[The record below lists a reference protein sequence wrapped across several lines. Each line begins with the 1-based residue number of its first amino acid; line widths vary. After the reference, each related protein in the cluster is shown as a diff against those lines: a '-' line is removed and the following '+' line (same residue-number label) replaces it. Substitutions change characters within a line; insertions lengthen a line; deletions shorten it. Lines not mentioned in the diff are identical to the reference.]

1 MIKDSKV
8 KGLSP
13 GVLSKEDLKTS
24 PASVAAWNVLDN
36 KGKTRKAII
45 RAIYK
50 EALDEIIFYYDSWSE
65 EV

>member
-1 MIKDSKV
+1 MIKDSNV

-24 PASVAAWNVLDN
+24 PAAVAAWNALDN